1 MRDMSEES
9 YVIMSQPEESDTDDT
24 SSSGYAVHTINRR
37 LMEAAKTGDSRAMR
51 DMTALDPDV
60 LLQTT
65 KYGSNCLHIS
75 TIHGHLGFCK
85 DVVALN
91 RSVLAAVN
99 SYGETPLLTAVTTGR
114 TALAS
119 ELLRLCSEFGLS
131 EVILKQDDGGC
142 NALHHA
148 IRGAYKDLAM
158 ELIDAEPTLSQAVN
172 KNNESPMFIA
182 VMRDFADIFEKLL
195 VIPDSSDAGCRRHNA
210 LHGAVRNGNSA
221 IARRIMEKR
230 PWLAKQRSEDGQTP
244 MHQAVLCNKV
254 CVLRVLLEHDCSLG
268 YVTTNNGTP
277 LLISAAFRGHIGIVQ
292 EILSYCPD
300 APYSTNE
307 DGWTCLHQAVNAG
320 HTEFVKFILSTPQL
334 RKLTSIR
341 DSNGKTALHY
351 AVMKCNPK
359 MVAALLSHR
368 GIDVTMLDNSSG
380 PPNSQLRVVS
390 DDAKTLNWNE
400 VSMLLLEADPQDAS
414 SMHNLYMEV
423 KDKVTKE
430 ARLNAMSLTQTYTTN
445 TSLVAI
451 LIATITFAAAFTLPG
466 GYKTDAGSEGL
477 PVMAKKFAF
486 QVFLVSDTLAMCSSF
501 SVAFICIIAKWEDLQ
516 FLIHYRTITY

>member
-1 MRDMSEES
+1 MRGMSEES
-9 YVIMSQPEESDTDDT
+9 YAIMSQPEESDTDDT
-24 SSSGYAVHTINRR
+24 SSSGYAVHTINRQ

-51 DMTALDPDV
+51 DMAALDPDV

-91 RSVLAAVN
+91 RSLLAAVN

-114 TALAS
+114 TLLAS
-119 ELLRLCSEFGLS
+119 ELLRLCCQFGLS
-131 EVILKQDDGGC
+131 EVILKQDDGGS

-148 IRGAYKDLAM
+148 IR
-158 ELIDAEPTLSQAVN
+158 N
-172 KNNESPMFIA
+172 
-182 VMRDFADIFEKLL
+182 
-195 VIPDSSDAGCRRHNA
+195 SSDAGCRRHNA
-210 LHGAVRNGNSA
+210 LHAAVRNGNS
-221 IARRIMEKR
+221 
-230 PWLAKQRSEDGQTP
+230 
-244 MHQAVLCNKV
+244 
-254 CVLRVLLEHDCSLG
+254 G

-320 HTEFVKFILSTPQL
+320 HTEFVKFILATPQL

-368 GIDVTMLDNSSG
+368 GIDITMLDNSSG

-423 KDKVTKE
+423 KNEVTKE
-430 ARLNAMSLTQTYTTN
+430 ARLNAMSLTQTYTSN

-451 LIATITFAAAFTLPG
+451 LITTITFAAAFTLPG

-486 QVFLVSDTLAMCSSF
+486 QAFLVSDTLAMCSSF

-516 FLIHYRTITY
+516 FLIHYRTITKKLMWFSYMATSTAFATGLYTVLAARLQWLAITICLLPVLLPILTKLLGEWPVLKLKFRLQKTSKSGFLDMV